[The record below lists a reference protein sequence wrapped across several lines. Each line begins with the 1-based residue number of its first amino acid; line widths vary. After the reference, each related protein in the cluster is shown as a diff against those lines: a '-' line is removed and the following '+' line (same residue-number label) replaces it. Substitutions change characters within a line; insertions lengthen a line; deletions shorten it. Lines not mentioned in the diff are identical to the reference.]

1 MDKQF
6 YAMGMMLKMYEMMD
20 EIKSDLEK
28 LSKQFSTPTLSGV
41 ELLIQ
46 KKKMAREAYLHKAQE
61 VAQKMKMERDA
72 YVRRAQEPAPV
83 MKTQGKVIGK
93 ILGNWRR
100 ARNLTAE
107 QLREKLVDFPQYTSS
122 SGRKIRSVTSIS
134 IIRNVENGNNWP
146 NAKFLEQLVGIL
158 NIPSE
163 SIDKIVRLL
172 PSHVLRD
179 IEDMNIDLYREA
191 GNTAGVIK
199 APSVESKLKIKLDEL
214 SDKLANAI

>member
-28 LSKQFSTPTLSGV
+28 LSKQFSTPTVSGV

-46 KKKMAREAYLHKAQE
+46 KKKMAREAY
-61 VAQKMKMERDA
+61 
-72 YVRRAQEPAPV
+72 VRRAQEVAPV
-83 MKTQGKVIGK
+83 MKNQGKVIGK

-107 QLREKLVDFPQYTSS
+107 QLREKFVDFPQYTSS
-122 SGRKIRSVTSIS
+122 SGRKIRSATSIS

-146 NAKFLEQLVGIL
+146 NAKFLEQLVSIL

-199 APSVESKLKIKLDEL
+199 APSVESKLKIKLGEL
-214 SDKLANAI
+214 SDKLASAL